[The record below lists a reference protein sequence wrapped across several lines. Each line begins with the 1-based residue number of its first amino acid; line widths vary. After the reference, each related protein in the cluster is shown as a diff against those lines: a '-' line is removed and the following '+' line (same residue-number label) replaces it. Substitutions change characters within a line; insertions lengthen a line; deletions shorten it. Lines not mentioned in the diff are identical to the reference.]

1 MIQKLS
7 QQQDESISDS
17 MAVRLDLTV
26 TDREVVAELVKHDNS
41 SEQSEFALS
50 ALKVGVLAIRQASGA
65 VDAKSIHDE
74 CQRFV
79 AEVGNTL
86 TDHSK
91 SMSGQ
96 VEKLLGKY
104 FDPSN
109 GEFQQRIDRLIRK
122 DGELETILG
131 KHLQGEKSSLA
142 STLEEHVGTNSPLL
156 QMLSPDQQKG
166 ILAAMKESMDL
177 VLTKQGK
184 SILGQFSLDDQD
196 SALSRLVRDITQK
209 NGSLRTDLAED
220 FENIRKEFS
229 LDNDE
234 GALSRLVGKV
244 ERAHKTI
251 LNEFSADNEHS
262 ALSRMSTLLG
272 TTNKNIN
279 DSLSLDLET
288 SPLSRLRREIL
299 LVIEGMNKTNN
310 EFQEQVRLS
319 LEAMKVRKA
328 ESARS
333 TTHGLDFQ
341 DAVGLFIRQESQRLG
356 DMFEAT
362 KDTVGKVSRCKVG
375 DHVVT
380 LGEESAAPGARIV
393 YESKQDKSYTQKDA
407 LAELQKARENRE
419 AQVGVFVFSR
429 RSAPDGMEPLTRMG
443 KDLIAIWDAEDT
455 QSDLALK
462 MAISLARMI
471 TVRER
476 MMNDALTANI
486 TEMQGSIDA
495 MIREM
500 AVLDEIM
507 KLAKAAETNTSKIA
521 TKAEKLKKK
530 VNDAITD
537 LQKNMKHLETK
548 GKKSS

>member
-7 QQQDESISDS
+7 QQHDESISDS
-17 MAVRLDLTV
+17 MEVRLDLTV
-26 TDREVVAELVKHDNS
+26 TDREVVAELLKHDNL

-142 STLEEHVGTNSPLL
+142 STLEEHVGNNSPLL

-166 ILAAMKESMDL
+166 ILAAMKEPMDL

-393 YESKQDKSYTQKDA
+393 YESKQDKS
-407 LAELQKARENRE
+407 
-419 AQVGVFVFSR
+419 
-429 RSAPDGMEPLTRMG
+429 
-443 KDLIAIWDAEDT
+443 
-455 QSDLALK
+455 
-462 MAISLARMI
+462 
-471 TVRER
+471 
-476 MMNDALTANI
+476 
-486 TEMQGSIDA
+486 
-495 MIREM
+495 
-500 AVLDEIM
+500 
-507 KLAKAAETNTSKIA
+507 
-521 TKAEKLKKK
+521 
-530 VNDAITD
+530 
-537 LQKNMKHLETK
+537 
-548 GKKSS
+548 

>member
-7 QQQDESISDS
+7 QQHDESISDS
-17 MAVRLDLTV
+17 MEVRLDLTV
-26 TDREVVAELVKHDNS
+26 TDREVVAELLKHDNS

-109 GEFQQRIDRLIRK
+109 GEFQQRIDRLIRR

-142 STLEEHVGTNSPLL
+142 STLEEHVGNNSPLL

-196 SALSRLVRDITQK
+196 SALSRLVRDITQR

-429 RSAPDGMEPLTRMG
+429 RSAPDGMEPLTRIG